1 MKPPCGSSDRVGC
14 LILFSG
20 DGVFQLV
27 EVKSQDARNSEA
39 CWAYEHAL
47 EARRRRIVSGFDCRH
62 GQPTRPSAALIKFDA
77 QLGGCY
83 HRNAGWSSLVARWAH
98 NPKVGG
104 SNPPPA
110 TNSTVW
116 FQRVEPISQRTQRL
130 YTLIPSRFFRNC
142 LRTVLRNSFRGKL
155 PRQPWVCCRPSPRG
169 SLGRHSCGCLLESCW
184 AVSSR

>member
-116 FQRVEPISQRTQRL
+116 FQWVEPTSTTGSL
-130 YTLIPSRFFRNC
+130 TLIPDSQPIFQKLFTQRF
-142 LRTVLRNSFRGKL
+142 TQSSF
-155 PRQPWVCCRPSPRG
+155 
-169 SLGRHSCGCLLESCW
+169 
-184 AVSSR
+184 